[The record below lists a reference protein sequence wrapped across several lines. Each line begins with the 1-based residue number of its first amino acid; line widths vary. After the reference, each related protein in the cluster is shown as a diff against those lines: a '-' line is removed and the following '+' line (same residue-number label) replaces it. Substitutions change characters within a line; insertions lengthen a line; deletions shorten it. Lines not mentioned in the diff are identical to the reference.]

1 MKHIAYCLFET
12 PLGSCGIAWSQ
23 PVSSRTSPAV
33 TLLQLPEATRE
44 MTESRIARNAGA
56 RKSSAPP
63 PQIVEMI
70 KRVRRHLQ
78 GYLQDFRD
86 VTLGLDGAGPFARL
100 VYQAARQIPAGQTRT
115 YGELAKAVSQPA
127 AARAVGQALARNPI
141 GLIIPCH
148 RVLAAGGQP
157 GGFSAHGGRSTKARM
172 LAIEG
177 VTFGP
182 PPTIKS
188 ERDLRRA
195 AALLRVRDP
204 RLARCMAK
212 SIDFNPKSEQSPY
225 ATLFEAVVHQQL
237 SPKAA
242 MTILGTVKALYPGST
257 IPEPGDLLKTPD
269 RLLRGAGLSKA
280 KTASLKDLAAKTL
293 DGTVPSSEKIA
304 ALSDDEITLR
314 LTSIYGVGR
323 WTVEMLLIFNLGR
336 MDVFPVDDYA
346 LRKSIADLYGMK
358 DIPTPRQLDAL
369 GESWR
374 PLRTVA
380 TLYLWNSIKPKGTE
394 KQ

>member
-70 KRVRRHLQ
+70 KKVRRHLQ

-148 RVLAAGGQP
+148 RVLAAGGKP